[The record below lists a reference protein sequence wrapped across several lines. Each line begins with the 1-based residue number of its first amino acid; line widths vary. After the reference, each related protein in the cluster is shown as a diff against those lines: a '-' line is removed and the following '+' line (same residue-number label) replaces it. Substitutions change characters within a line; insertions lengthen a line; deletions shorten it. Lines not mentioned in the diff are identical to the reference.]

1 MCFIKK
7 LFPLL
12 FLVCM
17 IFPGCT
23 PDVPDSGNDS
33 IPWQEVSSD
42 EDIVLSGLDDGGL
55 YSVLVEDSSAADRS
69 YGTSLPRTNMNTYL
83 FLPEGDGTFSFS
95 PSSLGLQSGDRYY
108 VNRIDGNIYGDMKI
122 EEDKDFFLP
131 YYRNGE
137 QGKLREEFYILDLK
151 ELEKSGLD
159 LSNVV
164 IIDTLLGSGGC
175 STDYGVI
182 EGPEDIFI
190 RDPKNYAV
198 LDFSDK
204 TFVGLYNSIFIK
216 KSRNSYTKELRLVNP
231 VEIPLNDSV
240 VIDDENI
247 VFSVSSK
254 ELTPSEEYV
263 IRITPSKGYV
273 RNNFVIVFNNA
284 NGRMKETGLRRP
296 YLFPLNYS
304 DDSILLYVGAVDED
318 FIFDCYL
325 SDDVHD
331 SDNYGTIEL
340 ISMSDLDQ
348 NDFSEPIHITEE
360 KLNDAEQYGGAIY
373 EFSVAEGDKNIVPVI
388 FFADDETLLSD
399 FNIWFECADEKCNH
413 ENRIRMNTMSALD
426 QGFGFASDS
435 AYCNE
440 DVEILA
446 TDRLEYVYFEV
457 NEPQMGHNI
466 QIFIDRK

>member
-1 MCFIKK
+1 
-7 LFPLL
+7 
-12 FLVCM
+12 M

-23 PDVPDSGNDS
+23 PDVPGSGNDS
-33 IPWQEVSSD
+33 IPWEEVPSD
-42 EDIVLSGLDDGGL
+42 EDIVLSGLDDGVL
-55 YSVLVEDSSAADRS
+55 YSVLVEDSSAAARS

-83 FLPEGDGTFSFS
+83 FLPESDGSFSFS

-131 YYRNGE
+131 YYRDGYL
-137 QGKLREEFYILDLK
+137 GKLREEFYILDLK
-151 ELEKSGLD
+151 ELEESGLD

-164 IIDTLLGSGGC
+164 IIDTLLGSGEC

-204 TFVGLYNSIFIK
+204 TFVGLYNSIFIRE
-216 KSRNSYTKELRLVNP
+216 SRNSYTKELRLVNP
-231 VEIPLNDSV
+231 VEIPLNDPV

-254 ELTPSEEYV
+254 ELTPSEKYV

-325 SDDVHD
+325 SEDIPD

-340 ISMSDLDQ
+340 ISMSELDE
-348 NDFSEPIHITEE
+348 NDFVAPVRFHITEE
-360 KLNDAEQYGGAIY
+360 ILDKAEQNGGVIH
-373 EFSVAEGDKNIVPVI
+373 EFSIAQGEKKIIPVI
-388 FFADDETLLSD
+388 FSADDETLLSD
-399 FNIWFECADEKCNH
+399 FNIWFECADKECNLKKD
-413 ENRIRMNTMSALD
+413 EIRMNTMSALD
-426 QGFGFASDS
+426 KGFGFASDS
-435 AYCNE
+435 YYYGK
-440 DVEILA
+440 DKVVEILA
-446 TDRLEYVYFEV
+446 TDRLEYLYFEV
-457 NEPQMGHNI
+457 YGPQGDHNI

>member
-1 MCFIKK
+1 M
-7 LFPLL
+7 
-12 FLVCM
+12 
-17 IFPGCT
+17 
-23 PDVPDSGNDS
+23 
-33 IPWQEVSSD
+33 
-42 EDIVLSGLDDGGL
+42 
-55 YSVLVEDSSAADRS
+55 
-69 YGTSLPRTNMNTYL
+69 
-83 FLPEGDGTFSFS
+83 
-95 PSSLGLQSGDRYY
+95 
-108 VNRIDGNIYGDMKI
+108 
-122 EEDKDFFLP
+122 
-131 YYRNGE
+131 
-137 QGKLREEFYILDLK
+137 
-151 ELEKSGLD
+151 
-159 LSNVV
+159 
-164 IIDTLLGSGGC
+164 
-175 STDYGVI
+175 I

-204 TFVGLYNSIFIK
+204 TFVGLYNSIFIRE
-216 KSRNSYTKELRLVNP
+216 SRNSYTKELRLVNP
-231 VEIPLNDSV
+231 VEIPLNDPV

-254 ELTPSEEYV
+254 ELTPSEKYV

-340 ISMSDLDQ
+340 ISMSELNE
-348 NDFSEPIHITEE
+348 NDFVAPVRFHITEE
-360 KLNDAEQYGGAIY
+360 ILDKAEQNGGVIH
-373 EFSVAEGDKNIVPVI
+373 EFSIAQGEKKIIPVI
-388 FFADDETLLSD
+388 FSADDETLLSD
-399 FNIWFECADEKCNH
+399 FNIWFECADKECNLKKD
-413 ENRIRMNTMSALD
+413 EIRMNTMSALD
-426 QGFGFASDS
+426 KGFGFASDS

-440 DVEILA
+440 DVGILA
-446 TDRLEYVYFEV
+446 TDRLEYLYFEV
-457 NEPQMGHNI
+457 YGPQSDHNI